1 MMKLL
6 NFLTRRDGMTRKQ
19 FEDYWLNVHGPLVKK
34 HAAAIKLRKY
44 VQVHARHAAAVA
56 AMNQAHDVG
65 SGLTIDYDGVVELWW
80 DSVDDFL
87 GSFQT
92 PEGKAAWAAI
102 SADEP
107 NLADHKRCYTYVG
120 EEIQLLPERR

>member
-1 MMKLL
+1 MPCGDRPTRMMCLI
-6 NFLTRRDGMTRKQ
+6 
-19 FEDYWLNVHGPLVKK
+19 
-34 HAAAIKLRKY
+34 AC
-44 VQVHARHAAAVA
+44 VA
-56 AMNQAHDVG
+56 ASRTTTCRSHREVTQSSLA
-65 SGLTIDYDGVVELWW
+65 SKCL
-80 DSVDDFL
+80 DDFL